1 MSHFTVFAVYGRM
14 LAGVL
19 LMVGLAY
26 LGVPNA

>member
-1 MSHFTVFAVYGRM
+1 MGSFTPYAVYGRM

-19 LMVGLAY
+19 LIIALAY